1 MTYTKRY
8 ARAGFTLIELMI
20 AIAILGILMAIV
32 VPNYLAYQERAKKRA
47 AKSTL
52 QVFKGAILMYQS
64 DIGQFPT
71 RLRDLLLR
79 PREERLAKKWEG
91 PYLERKEVPSDPW
104 GNKYQY
110 KVTPG
115 GPNPYEFYSYG
126 PKGKG
131 APKVEWLSVWDE

>member
-1 MTYTKRY
+1 MMYTKRY
-8 ARAGFTLIELMI
+8 ARAGFTLMELMI
-20 AIAILGILMAIV
+20 AITILGIIMAIAI
-32 VPNYLAYQERAKKRA
+32 PNYMAYKRKAMKRA
-47 AKSTL
+47 TKSTL
-52 QVFKGAILMYQS
+52 QVFEGAILMYQE

-91 PYLERKEVPSDPW
+91 PYLKRKKIPIDPW
-104 GNKYQY
+104 DRKYQY

-115 GPNPYEFYSYG
+115 GPNPYELYSYG

-131 APKVEWLSVWDE
+131 SPKVEWLSVWDD